1 MDVNSKILI
10 IGGTGNI
17 GKYVVE
23 ASAKAGHPTF
33 ALVRESTISDPKKA
47 AIIESFKSLGVI
59 FLHGDLHNHQQLVN
73 AIKQVDIVISAVGG
87 DLVAHQVK
95 IIEAIKEAGNIKR
108 FLPSEFGGDVDRVHA
123 VEPAASLCR
132 TKVEIRRAIEAEGI
146 PYTYL
151 VSNGFAGYLNYIL
164 NNFGDSG
171 STSPPRDKIVILGDG
186 NPKGIRKKLEED
198 IAAYTIKAA
207 DDLRT
212 LNKSLYISPP
222 ANTLSYNEIVSL
234 WEKKIGKTLEKTYVP
249 GDEVLKK
256 IQEASMP
263 LKLLLSLAY
272 TVFVKGELAKFE
284 IKASFG
290 MEATELYPDVK
301 YTTLDEYLSQFASN

>member
-1 MDVNSKILI
+1 MEAFTTEEYCFKCMCSIFCCGCLDRDKDNDI
-10 IGGTGNI
+10 I
-17 GKYVVE
+17 
-23 ASAKAGHPTF
+23 
-33 ALVRESTISDPKKA
+33 
-47 AIIESFKSLGVI
+47 VI
-59 FLHGDLHNHQQLVN
+59 VIVGDLHNHQQLVN

-95 IIEAIKEAGNIKR
+95 IIAAIKEAGNIKR
-108 FLPSEFGGDVDRVHA
+108 FLPSEFGVDMDRVHA
-123 VEPAASLCR
+123 IEPAASLCR

-164 NNFGDSG
+164 NNFGDS
-171 STSPPRDKIVILGDG
+171 SSASPPKDKIVILGDA
-186 NPKGIRKKLEED
+186 NPKGVRKELEED

-212 LNKSLYISPP
+212 LNKSVYVTPP
-222 ANTLSYNEIVSL
+222 TNTLSYNETVSL
-234 WEKKIGKTLEKTYVP
+234 WEKKIGKTVEKIYVP

-272 TVFVKGELAKFE
+272 TFFVKGEIANFE

-301 YTTLDEYLSQFASN
+301 YTTLDEYLSQFVSN